1 MTLKFP
7 EECQRML
14 KSYVYVYYDP
24 DTHEPFYVG
33 MGQGNR
39 AFDHLE
45 EQGDSEKVKKIQS
58 LLLKNKEPE
67 IVILKYGMDE
77 ETAHA
82 VETAVID
89 YIGLSKLTNAQLG
102 HDSNR
107 IDAKELIAMYGGD
120 ELEPEDV
127 PYKVVCLHVNQF
139 YDPDM
144 TKLEKYNA
152 IRGFWKVDIERA
164 SKAKYVFAVCYGKV
178 VEVFK
183 DVKWMQAGS
192 TFLAPRPYDSGGP
205 VDKRKK
211 EFIGQFAGKI
221 VQNKFVGKSVAKI
234 TTVGGQNPVSYIPQD
249 KNEWK

>member
-7 EECQRML
+7 DECQRDL
-14 KSYVYVYYDP
+14 KYYVYVYYDP

-58 LLLKNKEPE
+58 LLLKNKEPK
-67 IVILKYGMDE
+67 IVILKSGMDKK
-77 ETAHA
+77 TAHA

-89 YIGLSKLTNAQLG
+89 YIGLSNLTNVQLG
-102 HDSNR
+102 HDSNK
-107 IDAKELIAMYGGD
+107 IDAKKLISLYGGD

-127 PYKVVCLHVNQF
+127 PYKVVCLHVNKH

-144 TKLEKYNA
+144 TKMEKYDLV
-152 IRGFWKVDIERA
+152 RGFWNVGIERA
-164 SKAKYVFAVCYGKV
+164 SKAKYVFAVNHGRV

-183 DVKWMQAGS
+183 DVHWFTAGS
-192 TFLAPRPYDSGGP
+192 TYMAPRPYDGRGP
-205 VDKRKK
+205 VDKKKK
-211 EFIGQFAGKI
+211 EFVGKFASEAVRK
-221 VQNKFVGKSVAKI
+221 KFIGKSVAKI
-234 TTVGGQNPVSYIPQD
+234 TKVGVQNPVSYIPQD
-249 KNEWK
+249 ESEW